1 MLSPCD
7 SCVFSAPVEIRN
19 KAQCDGN
26 GYSLAEQ
33 WNAVAEYHRDALRVN
48 KLTELATIRW
58 GEY

>member
-1 MLSPCD
+1 
-7 SCVFSAPVEIRN
+7 VFSAPVEIRS